1 MRYPLCP
8 PLRRPRHRPRAGF
21 TIIEII
27 FVFVLF
33 GLVMMMGM
41 RSLGET
47 LSRDRLGKAGN
58 VFASD
63 MELAFSTAA
72 RQRSPVRLHVDSAKR
87 RYELVDAT
95 DTSMKFKVRDLST
108 GDREVGFIH
117 TRDTLVDVMP
127 SGFARP
133 FKDDLPFD
141 TVTFGYVGVSKTSM
155 SKVVMT
161 RSGLITF
168 NKDK

>member
-1 MRYPLCP
+1 
-8 PLRRPRHRPRAGF
+8 
-21 TIIEII
+21 
-27 FVFVLF
+27 
-33 GLVMMMGM
+33 MMMGM

-87 RYELVDAT
+87 LYELDDAL
-95 DTSMKFKVRDLST
+95 DTLMKFKVRDLSS
-108 GDREVGFIH
+108 GDRQVGFIS
-117 TRDTLVDVMP
+117 TRDTTVYIMP
-127 SGFARP
+127 SGFASN
-133 FKDDLPFD
+133 FSGTSTKD
-141 TVTFGYVGVSKTSM
+141 TVVFGYVGATST
-155 SKVVMT
+155 SRSTVIMT

-168 NKDK
+168 NNNK